1 MGTNNVP
8 GRSDMQ
14 GCCGWMMF
22 NCGRESLVAIRSD
35 GLSVEKV
42 TWQPAL
48 GRT

>member
-1 MGTNNVP
+1 MDDVQLWEG
-8 GRSDMQ
+8 
-14 GCCGWMMF
+14 
-22 NCGRESLVAIRSD
+22 ESLVAIRSD